1 MDSKHKIQIVNIKN
15 LEKIEKFL
23 NDSAYREVIEN
34 SENYN
39 TRLCLQRRLRIP
51 RLRLQMPNALWLK
64 KSRQRMPGLRY
75 NYFLFYFLNNK
86 NINYFFLK
94 FLEKAKCILIQHKD
108 GGNQDV
114 SIYLN
119 KIIIHL
125 E

>member
-1 MDSKHKIQIVNIKN
+1 MDSKHKIKIVNISN

-39 TRLCLQRRLRIP
+39 TRLCLQRRLRLP

-75 NYFLFYFLNNK
+75 NYYFFFLNNT
-86 NINYFFLK
+86 NIYPFF
-94 FLEKAKCILIQHKD
+94 
-108 GGNQDV
+108 
-114 SIYLN
+114 
-119 KIIIHL
+119 
-125 E
+125 